1 MSLLALEKLCGGFA
15 LTRPFSSVQL
25 HFWQEISSE
34 VTFFGQLGPAE
45 VADILSGILAGGRRP
60 LARSENQD
68 EVAFCFH
75 WAQSSMTHTGNRAEM
90 EDIENPNLFLFQNFC
105 ISTQEDGIYCRLAQ
119 LSMMEARFEK
129 RIFRKKRKF
138 SFANFGGS
146 WPLQKPKKTP
156 LDGNVS
162 PFIRLKDFSHLVFLL
177 GLEGDVSSLHQSI
190 LGPILVDACSFW
202 KHFVLLVVCKIMGG

>member
-68 EVAFCFH
+68 EVAFRFH
-75 WAQSSMTHTGNRAEM
+75 WAQSSMTHTGNRA
-90 EDIENPNLFLFQNFC
+90 
-105 ISTQEDGIYCRLAQ
+105 
-119 LSMMEARFEK
+119 
-129 RIFRKKRKF
+129 
-138 SFANFGGS
+138 
-146 WPLQKPKKTP
+146 
-156 LDGNVS
+156 
-162 PFIRLKDFSHLVFLL
+162 FIRLKDFSHLVFLL

-202 KHFVLLVVCKIMGG
+202 KHFVLLVV